1 MRKKTLYY
9 TNNINLI
16 NEILSKKVNLYT
28 YRNYIIFI
36 NSSNKTYIVYI
47 YIYMYICMPKSIEK
61 QEND

>member
-1 MRKKTLYY
+1 MTSYY

-16 NEILSKKVNLYT
+16 NKILSEKVNLYT
-28 YRNYIIFI
+28 YRNYSSFI
-36 NSSNKTYIVYI
+36 NSSNKTYIV

>member
-1 MRKKTLYY
+1 MRKMTLYY

-16 NEILSKKVNLYT
+16 NEILSEKVNLYT
-28 YRNYIIFI
+28 YRNCIIFI

-61 QEND
+61 